1 MTNIVIVLMIMITTI
16 KSHSYYNLHHPIM
29 VSVFLDRQV
38 LTLKRGVCMHGGTVL
53 PPLRVDGGLL
63 RSRSTQSGSPTHL
76 LFKSDGDLLRSRSTL
91 FDFQADTKGLVK
103 NKQK

>member
-1 MTNIVIVLMIMITTI
+1 
-16 KSHSYYNLHHPIM
+16 
-29 VSVFLDRQV
+29 
-38 LTLKRGVCMHGGTVL
+38 MHGGTVL

-76 LFKSDGDLLRSRSTL
+76 LFKSDGGLLRSRSTL

-103 NKQK
+103 KKQK